1 MIFYILAGLI
11 GLCSV
16 INFKRGFILFLAF
29 KLLLV
34 QNITLISIPGV
45 PLLTLDMFM
54 SMVYSFW
61 FFMSKNNRKTAKY
74 SFPYLTPNI
83 VISFSWIISSAF
95 SVAGIGAELSSLIG
109 DLVNSVILLIVAW
122 EVLETK
128 EDFDFLFGLIT
139 LIIFGSCIYALF
151 EYQIGAN
158 PLKIY
163 TATLNRDPSRTID
176 WGYGSLT
183 SRGYHVQSIFE
194 HAIGAGLIWAL
205 YSVFVFTSIVKYD
218 EKLKYKGLAIITAVL
233 CLPAMI
239 LTKQRSCL
247 VFYFIAALGF
257 IKPQKKRTYLI
268 LIPLMAGI
276 ALFSTYL
283 MDNIDILLSIFSKK
297 AQASV
302 AGSTAEMRFGQLDA
316 AFSLFAS
323 SPIWGLGSKF
333 SSVIDNTFVTR
344 LLGGESIWFSVI
356 PGYGLLGIVAYL
368 FLAYWMVYRIPR
380 FFRSIELFY
389 VALAYWVVI
398 TLTSIPGFKLYFLY
412 LYFIYF
418 IKKSNKYKHNSDLRK
433 DEWRIQRTL
442 IFHKRVF

>member
-1 MIFYILAGLI
+1 MIFYILASLI
-11 GLCSV
+11 GLYSV

-54 SMVYSFW
+54 SIVYSFW

-74 SFPYLTPNI
+74 SFPYMTPNI
-83 VISFSWIISSAF
+83 VVSFSWIISSVF

-218 EKLKYKGLAIITAVL
+218 EKLKFKGLAIITAVL

-283 MDNIDILLSIFSKK
+283 MDNIDIFLSIFSKK

-333 SSVIDNTFVTR
+333 S
-344 LLGGESIWFSVI
+344 SVI

-418 IKKSNKYKHNSDLRK
+418 IKKLNKYKHNSDLRK